1 MPLNQKHF
9 RSKVSA
15 NRKGVLYTLSLTLLL
30 CCGVF
35 VFILYQNFSYT
46 QSYLSDYIKRQETEA
61 AGYAAQAL
69 RLFDSGESVSPEAA
83 GALFQSFKT
92 SASRYGFFVADGKIL
107 FFRDAEFSKKYA
119 GVTTDELVSS
129 FQMGGGKNTAVFTEL
144 LNGRQNGTVRFSP
157 SQNQGNMQ
165 VSASFFEVDG
175 KACAVGIF
183 TNENYLL
190 NAVRLNRHNTYAILF
205 AALVS
210 AVFLSVA
217 LFFSLALYRRNR
229 ALGARER
236 EIQEKD
242 RLIEKLNAELMKKAP
257 VSPDE
262 ETALE
267 SAEIQFSE
275 YKFKFYLNAT
285 HSIHV
290 NGERGQIHPHT
301 WEISLDTVKV
311 REDFVQFHDIEKAAE
326 KLLED
331 YQDSYLN
338 EFEPF
343 NVMNPIL
350 ENICTYFKE
359 RFEKLLSQNGWLL
372 LRIEIS
378 ETPTRSYII
387 DMTQDLTPQAVP
399 QRQDRVV
406 ILRG

>member
-1 MPLNQKHF
+1 MPLNQKHS
-9 RSKVSA
+9 RSKGSA

-35 VFILYQNFSYT
+35 IFILYQNFSYT
-46 QSYLSDYIKRQETEA
+46 QSYLGDYIKRQEAEA
-61 AGYAAQAL
+61 SGYAAQAS
-69 RLFDSGESVSPEAA
+69 RLFDSGESVSFEAA
-83 GALFQSFKT
+83 KALFQGFKT

-119 GVTTDELVSS
+119 GITTDELVSS
-129 FQMGGGKNTAVFTEL
+129 FQMGGGENTAVFTEL
-144 LNGRQNGTVRFSP
+144 LNGRQNGTVRFAP

-165 VSASFFEVDG
+165 VSAAFFEADG

-210 AVFLSVA
+210 AVFLSAA
-217 LFFSLALYRRNR
+217 LFFSLALYRRSG

-257 VSPDE
+257 ALPDE
-262 ETALE
+262 ETALQ

-290 NGERGQIHPHT
+290 NGERGQMHPHT